1 MVSNMVWKEV
11 DRSKSI
17 HFLYPLQS
25 IVITSMWKG
34 FTDAM
39 TAVWTIPL
47 SYNPPL
53 IGVSIAPER
62 FSYRLITNSG
72 VFAVNIFSFEYA
84 ENVNY
89 LGSISGR
96 YVKDK
101 LSKAKLTIVQ
111 GKKLNVPVIAE
122 AAAVAECS
130 LIKRLELGD
139 HDLFVGEV
147 IVAYADE
154 KFDDYW
160 NLEKFKPLLYH
171 GTLRFNGIKRIYV
184 TTDPRAISLPYE
196 QGPEKRTKNLNRIV
210 ELYKELKDKGE
221 SDKLLEIASKELEMD
236 PEDIKLLIEQ
246 LRRNGKIR

>member
-1 MVSNMVWKEV
+1 MVWREI
-11 DRSKSI
+11 DRGKSI

-62 FSYRLITNSG
+62 FSYRLIANSG
-72 VFAVNIFSFEYA
+72 VFAINIFSFEYA
-84 ENVNY
+84 ESVNY

-130 LIKRLELGD
+130 LKKRIELGD

-147 IVAYADE
+147 VTAYADE

-171 GTLRFNGIKRIYV
+171 GTLRVDGIKRVYV
-184 TTDPRAISLPYE
+184 TTDPRVISLPYE
-196 QGPEKRTKNLNRIV
+196 QGPEKRTIVLNKIV
-210 ELYKELKDKGE
+210 ELFKELKEKGE
-221 SDKLLEIASKELEMD
+221 LDKLVEIASKEFEMD
-236 PEDIKLLIEQ
+236 QEDIKLLVEQ
-246 LRRNGKIR
+246 LRRNGKIK